1 MAIGYGLLVVL
12 GLLAIGDRRLAMGYG
27 LLAMG
32 YWLLVVF
39 GSAIGYG
46 LLAIGCFGVIGDGR
60 LAIGCFWVGHWQLAI
75 GYWLF
80 WGHWR
85 WAIGD
90 WWGDGRLD
98 MGCCWILT
106 IYIQQLKSTS
116 FEGYVLHKN
125 HARVACYK
133 NIKKS
138 VVGWLSR
145 GEQIAINILHIAMFP
160 P

>member
-1 MAIGYGLLVVL
+1 MGDWVIL
-12 GLLAIGDRRLAMGYG
+12 GD
-27 LLAMG
+27 
-32 YWLLVVF
+32 
-39 GSAIGYG
+39 
-46 LLAIGCFGVIGDGR
+46 
-60 LAIGCFWVGHWQLAI
+60 
-75 GYWLF
+75 
-80 WGHWR
+80 WR

-138 VVGWLSR
+138 VVIFKTIIVNLIVNSC
-145 GEQIAINILHIAMFP
+145 QFKDSFCFAL
-160 P
+160 